1 MTSKICENFEGQII
15 GRSKLAI
22 RFVEIG
28 NCGYDT
34 GSDFEDTELSK
45 IILHIKNDLCAFW

>member
-1 MTSKICENFEGQII
+1 MIAKICENFEGQII

-22 RFVEIG
+22 RFLEIG
-28 NCGYDT
+28 NCAYDT

-45 IILHIKNDLCAFW
+45 IILHIKNGLCTF

>member
-1 MTSKICENFEGQII
+1 MIAKICENFEGQII
-15 GRSKLAI
+15 GRSELAI
-22 RFVEIG
+22 RFLEIG

-45 IILHIKNDLCAFW
+45 IILHIKNGLCTF